1 MKRLLVTGAAG
12 FIGGHLCTRA
22 AAAGWDVTGLDLRM
36 PQTPPFRAVAGSI
49 LDTATLEEAMEGA
62 TAVIHGAAI
71 TGLWARNPAD
81 FTRVNL
87 RGTEAVLAAAR
98 RRGTRLVHIS
108 SYTTL
113 IARNTP
119 RDSLL
124 DERILNPPEALLGPY
139 PRSKRAAELAIL
151 SAAAE
156 GLDALVVMPSAP
168 IGPGDPG
175 PTPPMR
181 LIRDLAAGRL
191 PAILETT
198 MNLVGVEALADGI
211 LAALDRGQAGTRYLL
226 SGVDAPLSE
235 IADIIARHTG
245 VRPPAMRVPYAVAL
259 AAAEVNEAL
268 ARLTGRPPAAPVTGV
283 RLAGRR
289 VRFSNSRARQDLGF
303 SPPTIEAA
311 LLRALQE

>member
-1 MKRLLVTGAAG
+1 VKRLLITGAGG
-12 FIGGHLCTRA
+12 FIGGHLATRA
-22 AAAGWDVTGLDLRM
+22 AAAGWEVTGLDLRL
-36 PQTPPFRAVAGSI
+36 PAAPSFRAITGSI
-49 LDTATLEEAMEGA
+49 LDSATLQEAMAGA

-71 TGLWARNPAD
+71 TGLWSRNPAD
-81 FTRVNL
+81 FARVNL
-87 RGTEAVLAAAR
+87 GGTQAVLAAAR
-98 RRGTRLVHIS
+98 KTDARLVHIS

-113 IARNTP
+113 IARDTP
-119 RDSLL
+119 ADSLL
-124 DERILNPPEALLGPY
+124 DESVLTPPEALLGPY
-139 PRSKRAAELAIL
+139 PRSKRAAELAVL

-156 GLDALVVMPSAP
+156 GLDALVVLPSAP

-211 LAALDRGQAGTRYLL
+211 IAALDRGQSGTRYLL
-226 SGVDAPLSE
+226 SGTDAPLSE
-235 IADIIARHTG
+235 IAAIVARITG
-245 VRPPAMRVPYAVAL
+245 VRPPRARVPYAVAL
-259 AAAEVNEAL
+259 AAAEVSEAL

-289 VRFSNSRARQDLGF
+289 VRFSNAKARRDLGF
-303 SPPTIEAA
+303 SPLPLEESIQ
-311 LLRALQE
+311 RALQE